1 MKKLLFILNPNAGM
15 RQARRALADVIG
27 IFSQQGWLSSVCVTG
42 KRGDATDFAR
52 AYGGEVELVV
62 CAGGDGTLNET
73 VTGLLQGGY
82 TTPVG
87 YLPCGSTNDFAAS
100 LKIPTNL
107 LAAARCAVEGNRQA
121 LDIGRFQEKYFC
133 YTASFGAFTQAS
145 YTTPQNVKNVLGH
158 AAYVLEG
165 IKDIPSIRPLPV
177 RLKANGETYEGQYVF
192 GAVCNS
198 TSLGGM
204 LKLDPG
210 VVDMNDGLFETL
222 LVKMPTNAMELQDIL
237 TALTTRR
244 YENRMLTFIRSNRLV
259 FEVDKEMPW
268 TLDGE
273 FAQGEDEIVVENLHS
288 AITMALP

>member
-1 MKKLLFILNPNAGM
+1 M
-15 RQARRALADVIG
+15 RRMCWRALRY
-27 IFSQQGWLSSVCVTG
+27 S
-42 KRGDATDFAR
+42 
-52 AYGGEVELVV
+52 
-62 CAGGDGTLNET
+62 
-73 VTGLLQGGY
+73 
-82 TTPVG
+82 
-87 YLPCGSTNDFAAS
+87 LP
-100 LKIPTNL
+100 
-107 LAAARCAVEGNRQA
+107 
-121 LDIGRFQEKYFC
+121 
-133 YTASFGAFTQAS
+133 
-145 YTTPQNVKNVLGH
+145 
-158 AAYVLEG
+158 
-165 IKDIPSIRPLPV
+165 IRPLPV

-268 TLDGE
+268 IAGRRVC
-273 FAQGEDEIVVENLHS
+273 AGRG
-288 AITMALP
+288 

>member
-52 AYGGEVELVV
+52 AYGERWSWSYAP
-62 CAGGDGTLNET
+62 AGMERSTKPLPGFCREDIRRR
-73 VTGLLQGGY
+73 
-82 TTPVG
+82 VG

-145 YTTPQNVKNVLGH
+145 YTTPQNVKNVLGPC
-158 AAYVLEG
+158 G
-165 IKDIPSIRPLPV
+165 
-177 RLKANGETYEGQYVF
+177 
-192 GAVCNS
+192 VCA
-198 TSLGGM
+198 GG
-204 LKLDPG
+204 
-210 VVDMNDGLFETL
+210 
-222 LVKMPTNAMELQDIL
+222 
-237 TALTTRR
+237 
-244 YENRMLTFIRSNRLV
+244 
-259 FEVDKEMPW
+259 
-268 TLDGE
+268 
-273 FAQGEDEIVVENLHS
+273 H
-288 AITMALP
+288 